1 MTIERAVERLY
12 RNYENIVLQLYVL
25 TPRVVTILSDTP
37 KKKMS
42 DSQVE
47 KLAIKKAELSRKKEF
62 VQRCYACM
70 TKDEKYFIRRR
81 YYDDDVP
88 NWVLAQEMGIVPDEL
103 YKIRES
109 VIAKTIRRAEKEGF
123 DIERG

>member
-1 MTIERAVERLY
+1 VTIERAVERLY

-88 NWVLAQEMGIVPDEL
+88 NWVLAQEMGYSPDDI
-103 YKIRES
+103 YKLKES
-109 VIAKTIRRAEKEGF
+109 VIAKTIRRAKKEGF
-123 DIERG
+123 KL